1 MNQPLS
7 EVPIREL
14 LLDHALTLF
23 SQRGYTGTGVREIV
37 AAAGVKQPT
46 LYYYFKDKTGLFQ
59 ALIERYY
66 GEPQA
71 SLEARLKSI
80 DSTWDRLRLMVRSS
94 FEYCVQDPRIPRLMF
109 QTYFGPRTG
118 EIDGVLD
125 RHSDQRFSIVR
136 DTMKRGVK
144 RKELKASDPEFLAFS
159 FCCLMDQSINLFC
172 RRVNP
177 GEFLTKE
184 LADSLVEL
192 FAKGAQRG

>member
-1 MNQPLS
+1 MSQSLS
-7 EVPIREL
+7 ENPIRQS
-14 LLDHALTLF
+14 LLDNALTLF
-23 SQRGYTGTGVREIV
+23 SQRGYSGTGIREIV
-37 AAAGVKQPT
+37 SAAGVKQPT

-71 SLEARLKSI
+71 ILEASLTSI
-80 DSTWDRLRLMVRSS
+80 DSTWERLRLMVRSS

-109 QTYFGPRTG
+109 QTYFGPRSG

-125 RHSDQRFSIVR
+125 RYSNQRFAIVR
-136 DTMKRGVK
+136 DTMKRGIK
-144 RKELKASDPEFLAFS
+144 RKELKSADPEFLAFS

-172 RRVNP
+172 RRADP
-177 GEFLTKE
+177 GEFLTQE

-192 FAKGAQRG
+192 FAKGAQRS